1 MTSSSPEIAVV
12 GAGVAGASAAYRL
25 SELGFKSRVYETEGH
40 PGGRMAATV
49 INEAKFDHGAQF
61 FTTRGHRFQSAID
74 AAAADGAVEVW
85 THGFDEPPDGYERW
99 RGVPDMTALASWL
112 LAKADVMVHF
122 GQPVDNL
129 KHLNASAIVLTPP
142 VPVSLALAQHSD
154 LEPPTNLLNRL
165 RNVEY
170 KRTIA
175 VLFSLEEHPRGLPS
189 HGGIQFVD
197 DPELAFIAD
206 NATKGVS
213 ESPAVTVHL
222 SNDASLALW
231 NEPDHELTEFA
242 SEHLEAK
249 IGAVVSLGSVVKR
262 WRYAGPVQVLEESA
276 FLWGNQPL
284 IAMAG
289 EAFNGPK
296 VEGAFDSGR
305 YAAEKIAEF
314 LS

>member
-12 GAGVAGASAAYRL
+12 GAGIAGASAAYRL
-25 SELGFKSRVYETEGH
+25 SELGFKSRVYEAGGR

-49 INEAKFDHGAQF
+49 INEAIFDHGAQF
-61 FTTRGHRFQSAID
+61 FTTRGHKFRSAVD
-74 AAAADGAVEVW
+74 TAAADGAVKVW

-112 LAKADVMVHF
+112 LSKADAMVHF
-122 GQPVDNL
+122 AQPVDHL
-129 KHLNASAIVLTPP
+129 KNLNASAIVLTPP
-142 VPVSLALAQHSD
+142 IPLSLALAQRSN
-154 LEPPTNLLNRL
+154 LEPPEKLLNEL

-175 VLFSLEEHPRGLPS
+175 VLFPLEEHPESLPS
-189 HGGIQFVD
+189 HGGIQFLD
-197 DPELAFIAD
+197 DPALAFITD
-206 NATKGVS
+206 NAAKGVS
-213 ESPAVTVHL
+213 DAPAVTVHL

-231 NEPDHELTEFA
+231 NEPDHQLTEFA
-242 SEHLEAK
+242 SKHLEAN
-249 IGAVVSLGSVVKR
+249 IGAVVSFGSVVKR

-276 FLWGNQPL
+276 FVWGNRPF

-314 LS
+314 FS